1 MKMVPQIQLISLFG
15 QIHAQIMVAQLDQV
29 CYKVLMLKSGLE
41 LIKSEMNK
49 VQIEL
54 NLVA

>member
-29 CYKVLMLKSGLE
+29 CYKVLMLKSCLE
-41 LIKSEMNK
+41 INK
-49 VQIEL
+49 IWNE
-54 NLVA
+54 